1 VSVSGE
7 TEVAWSRVFD
17 FTDPSACRAVIRSA
31 DIELIPTA
39 KGRFHAEVTQIGMNR
54 LLVHRFRVSLPQINT
69 VAVKPGR
76 ISIGFLTEANLSP
89 FLHCGLEVLPCD
101 IVVNRSSVVHQRS
114 DANLHYGTMS
124 LAIDDRED
132 AAKKIVGSELLKTTQ
147 TRIIRPHSAP
157 TLRLLKLH
165 KSVGQLAHDNPDIL
179 GLPQVLRALE
189 NELIHVMVR
198 CLAEG
203 TAVEPTAGSLRHE
216 TIVARFEEFLE
227 ANPDRP
233 LYLTEI
239 CAAIGVAERTLR
251 ASCEEHLGMGPIR
264 YLALRRMHLVRRT
277 LLGSDPSKATVTQI
291 VTHHG
296 FWELGRF
303 SVAYRLLFGESPSY
317 TLQRRS
323 EQPEVRPNRPSSL
336 AATRLQAAEPNTED
350 LPEIP
355 WAKVLEFADPLP
367 FQAAVQGADVEML
380 PTTRGV
386 FTPKSRR

>member
-1 VSVSGE
+1 M
-7 TEVAWSRVFD
+7 AWSRVFN
-17 FTDPSACRAVIRSA
+17 FADPSACQAAIRSA
-31 DIELIPTA
+31 HLELIPTT

-54 LLVHRFRVSLPQINT
+54 LLVHRFGVSLPQVNT

-89 FLHCGLEVLPCD
+89 FLHCGLEVLPGD
-101 IVVNRSSVVHQRS
+101 IVVNRFDVVHQRS

-124 LAIDDRED
+124 LPIDDLD
-132 AAKKIVGSELLKTTQ
+132 AAAETIIGRKFLKIPRGQ
-147 TRIIRPHSAP
+147 IIRPHPAL
-157 TLRLLKLH
+157 TFRLLNLH
-165 KSVGQLAHDNPDIL
+165 KSVGRLAHDNPDIL

-189 NELIHVMVR
+189 NELIRIMVR

-203 TAVEPTAGSLRHE
+203 AAVEPSAGSRRHD

-264 YLALRRMHLVRRT
+264 YLTLRRMYLVRRA
-277 LLGSDPSKATVTQI
+277 LQCSEPSKANVTQI
-291 VTHHG
+291 ATDHG

-303 SVAYRLLFGESPSY
+303 SVAYRLLFGESPSC
-317 TLQRRS
+317 TLRRPAES
-323 EQPEVRPNRPSSL
+323 AEVRFNHPSSFP
-336 AATRLQAAEPNTED
+336 AADLQAA
-350 LPEIP
+350 
-355 WAKVLEFADPLP
+355 
-367 FQAAVQGADVEML
+367 
-380 PTTRGV
+380 
-386 FTPKSRR
+386 